1 MRNQSS
7 QILSG
12 VATADVTGTVA
23 LDVNQAI
30 NLTFQAIVTGGVTA
44 AGTVKI
50 QGSNDLPP
58 NGQRAGFAPTNWS
71 DIPNATAAIA
81 SGVGPLIV
89 LSNVAC
95 QFMRA
100 VYTRTSGGT
109 GETITVQC
117 NSVGV

>member
-12 VATADVTGTVA
+12 TCDGNITGAVA

-30 NLTFQAIVTGGVTA
+30 NLTFQTVVTGGTTA

-50 QGSNDLPP
+50 QGSNDLPT
-58 NGQRAGFAPTNWS
+58 NGARAGFAPTNWS
-71 DIPNATAAIA
+71 DIPNATATVT
-81 SGVGPLIV
+81 SGVAPLIV

-95 QFMRA
+95 QYMRA
-100 VYTRTSGGT
+100 VFTRSAGAI
-109 GETITVQC
+109 GETMVVRC

>member
-12 VATADVTGTVA
+12 TADASINGAVA
-23 LDVNQAI
+23 LDVNQVV
-30 NLTFQAIVTGGVTA
+30 NMSMQTIVTGGTTA

-71 DIPNATAAIA
+71 DIPNATATVTA
-81 SGVGPLIV
+81 GVAPMII

-95 QFMRA
+95 QFVRA
-100 VYTRTSGGT
+100 VFTRSAGVV
-109 GETITVQC
+109 GETVTVQC